1 MKSLNRYLYLTA
13 SVHFSTNTLYLIA
26 LTLTEQKL
34 RGLKMSEKCGS
45 LEGGVAKIN
54 RHYSVERFPWWD
66 EERGVRFPSHFQS
79 EQLRNWTKE
88 LLVKL
93 YFKDSE

>member
-1 MKSLNRYLYLTA
+1 
-13 SVHFSTNTLYLIA
+13 
-26 LTLTEQKL
+26 
-34 RGLKMSEKCGS
+34 MSEKCGS

-79 EQLRNWTKE
+79 
-88 LLVKL
+88 
-93 YFKDSE
+93 